1 MSFSPI
7 LQWFQSTTIACRQTM
22 SVCGFSFGKQNNWL
36 ISQYISRRVN
46 GTSLPQV
53 SVQVEFEFKGC
64 DANGCQRTFILNAW
78 ETSARDVAAARMI
91 DNYQLFSRVA
101 PNDDRGQSSQK
112 LTGELDFKTEED
124 GFYLGIL
131 DETSCIAL
139 THVVVFYNVCPGG
152 VVDRV
157 VRPQTVAPRIDRQ
170 SPLFEV
176 TTGCVPGASPENGV
190 TAKLTCAQGGVWTT
204 VVGSGC
210 QCDSG
215 LLESGDGQSC
225 IGQIISC
232 PTLYILLT

>member
-1 MSFSPI
+1 
-7 LQWFQSTTIACRQTM
+7 M
-22 SVCGFSFGKQNNWL
+22 SVCAFNFGRQNNWL

-64 DANGCQRTFILNAW
+64 DVNGCQRIVILNAW

-91 DNYQLFSRVA
+91 TNYQLFSRVF
-101 PNDDRGQSSQK
+101 PNDDSGQSSQNM
-112 LTGELDFKTEED
+112 TREHDFKTEED

-131 DETSCIAL
+131 DKTSYIAL
-139 THVVVFYNVCPGG
+139 TRVMVFYNVCPGG
-152 VVDRV
+152 VFDRV
-157 VRPQTVAPRIDRQ
+157 VHPQTVAPRIDRQ

-176 TTGCVPGASPENGV
+176 TTCCVPGASPENGV
-190 TAKLTCAQGGVWTT
+190 IAKLTCGWRGVWTT

-215 LLESGDGQSC
+215 LVESGDEQSS
-225 IGQIISC
+225 IGQISTC
-232 PTLYILLT
+232 PTLYIF

>member
-1 MSFSPI
+1 MPLSPI
-7 LQWFQSTTIACRQTM
+7 LQWFQSTSIACRQTM

-36 ISQYISRRVN
+36 ITQYISRRVN
-46 GTSLPQV
+46 RTSLPQV

-101 PNDDRGQSSQK
+101 PNDDSGQNSQK
-112 LTGELDFKTEED
+112 LTRELDFKTEED

-131 DETSCIAL
+131 DETSCLAL
-139 THVVVFYNVCPGG
+139 TRVVVFYNVCPGG
-152 VVDRV
+152 IVDGV

-176 TTGCVPGASPENGV
+176 TTSCVPGASPENGV
-190 TAKLTCAQGGVWTT
+190 TVKLTCAQGGVWTT

-215 LLESGDGQSC
+215 LVESGDGQSC
-225 IGQIISC
+225 IGQIITCQHCISC
-232 PTLYILLT
+232 